1 MVRSQLDKVTA
12 AAHARQKATFNPQN
26 AATEIP
32 KTSLPP
38 KSKRRVSL
46 GTVVDAETGEL
57 MISGKRHSQ
66 RSHTV
71 LNTSTSDALFKVEL
85 KKKVRCCIACP
96 GYDFHISNF
105 SLSHRRKS
113 RQRSRP
119 PRKRSLSHERWTWK
133 RITSMNIRT
142 ILLSKRRSARKRDW

>member
-1 MVRSQLDKVTA
+1 MSAGILAYTQAEFHQVARSQLDKVTA
-12 AAHARQKATFNPQN
+12 AAHARQRATFNPQT
-26 AATEIP
+26 ASTEIA

-38 KSKRRVSL
+38 KPKRRVSL

-85 KKKVRCCIACP
+85 KKKVRCC
-96 GYDFHISNF
+96 GNEYSGNNFHISRYDIGCCTEEGQDKDHA
-105 SLSHRRKS
+105 SY
-113 RQRSRP
+113 
-119 PRKRSLSHERWTWK
+119 
-133 RITSMNIRT
+133 TS
-142 ILLSKRRSARKRDW
+142 